1 MKKLLNKSFCNNQ
14 ISKETQKE
22 IKINEIYSFKKR
34 LQKPDISK
42 WIDKSKFTNE
52 NYKLETKIG
61 KIMKDFSETKVNEGS
76 NSIINNTNTSISLQ
90 QQNDSNNKTLSLVNN
105 KENELNEAQ
114 IDNSAS
120 TNESNTNIE
129 KKNNPIPI
137 SPRLGPF
144 EIKNPKTEDKTYHW
158 CSCGMS
164 KKQPFCDRSH
174 KGTGFKPVNFKIGE
188 KVESIFLCG
197 CKLSSKIPFCDGV
210 TCKELNENYE
220 KELNKK
226 LEQINIKI

>member
-1 MKKLLNKSFCNNQ
+1 MKKFLNKSFCNNQ
-14 ISKETQKE
+14 ISKETKKE
-22 IKINEIYSFKKR
+22 IRINEIYSFKKR

-52 NYKLETKIG
+52 NFKLETKIG
-61 KIMKDFSETKVNEGS
+61 NKIKDFSDTKASEAT
-76 NSIINNTNTSISLQ
+76 NSITNNTSTSISI
-90 QQNDSNNKTLSLVNN
+90 QQNDSNNKTSSLVNIN
-105 KENELNEAQ
+105 KNELNDQ
-114 IDNSAS
+114 NINNSIS
-120 TNESNTNIE
+120 TNKNNTNIE
-129 KKNNPIPI
+129 KKNSPIPI

-197 CKLSSKIPFCDGV
+197 CKLSSKAPFCDGV

-220 KELNKK
+220 KELIKK
-226 LEQINIKI
+226 LEEINIKI